1 MRLAIQGRG
10 RFLGIGMN
18 PDQLRKFRERLAQMD
33 RTELTFRTRQEL
45 AKRQDALLFLLRFN
59 FASRRHGDTRHSSTS
74 TRGNFFFGPDDVPGR
89 LELLQQRLSQQ
100 IKSIVEQANKILRH
114 RFDLLGY
121 SDLAYGRP
129 IDWHLDLVHARQAPR
144 KMFYRVPY
152 LDFEEVGDSK
162 ITWELNRH
170 QHFVT
175 LAKAYR
181 LTGDLRYVD
190 EILRQWRHW
199 RAENPYPVGINWASS
214 LESAFRSMAWL
225 WTYHLLEDAPGLP
238 NFREEWLRVLALHG
252 RHIERY
258 LSKYFSPNT
267 HLLGEGVGLFFL
279 GVLCPELVAAERWK
293 ALGWHI
299 VLEEARRQVRP
310 DGFHF
315 EQSTYYHVYA
325 LDLFLHAAMLARAN
339 GIPLPVEFE
348 ASLEKM
354 LTTLCLLGRCGV
366 PPRFGDDDGGRVF
379 DPRRNRGEHLL
390 DPLATGAI
398 LFNRGDYKATVGQL
412 TEETIWLVGPEGVRV
427 WDELTTDSLN
437 TNSAALDASGMYLM
451 PSEKPTTQLVA
462 DCGPMGTQS
471 GGHGHADA
479 LSVTLR
485 NRGDDLLIDPGT
497 CEYVG
502 EYGERNLFRG
512 TGMHNTLRV
521 DGLDQ
526 SEPASAFSWQRLTQ
540 SKAERWVQGRN
551 FDLLVASHDGYQRL
565 SQPVI
570 HRRWVLSLKNGMY
583 LVRDRA
589 EGAGR
594 HQLELNWHLGQDL
607 QLVMEGVFRAKG
619 ASAGLALLPADG
631 HGWTQEVSKQSWSP
645 VYGQTVPM
653 MVVTF
658 SKRMDLPEEF
668 AVLLVALEEARE
680 RPGTLARIGERKAD
694 SAVAAYRFIGAEH
707 DLSFFFG
714 EVRKN
719 WREGLVTSDAE
730 FVCWKRS
737 QNGTEHRLMLV
748 NGSRVEVEG
757 GPTLHFKRTVSWGE
771 LAIQENGKEIFP
783 PDPDAV
789 FEGPASLSDSSIAT
803 KVPG

>member
-1 MRLAIQGRG
+1 
-10 RFLGIGMN
+10 
-18 PDQLRKFRERLAQMD
+18 
-33 RTELTFRTRQEL
+33 
-45 AKRQDALLFLLRFN
+45 
-59 FASRRHGDTRHSSTS
+59 
-74 TRGNFFFGPDDVPGR
+74 
-89 LELLQQRLSQQ
+89 
-100 IKSIVEQANKILRH
+100 
-114 RFDLLGY
+114 
-121 SDLAYGRP
+121 
-129 IDWHLDLVHARQAPR
+129 
-144 KMFYRVPY
+144 MFYRIRY

-214 LESAFRSMAWL
+214 LEAAFRSMAWL
-225 WTYHLLEDAPGLP
+225 WTYHLLEGVPGLL

-258 LSKYFSPNT
+258 LSTYFSPNT

-279 GVLCPELVAAERWK
+279 GVLCPELAAAERWK
-293 ALGWHI
+293 ILGWQI
-299 VLEEARRQVRP
+299 VLEEAQRQVRH

-315 EQSTYYHVYA
+315 EQSTYYDVYA
-325 LDLFLHAAMLARAN
+325 LDLFLHAAMLASAN

-354 LTTLCLLGRCGV
+354 LTALCLLGRCGA

-390 DPLATGAI
+390 DPLATDAI
-398 LFNRGDYKATVGQL
+398 LFNRGDYKAVVGQL
-412 TEETIWLVGPEGVRV
+412 TEETIWLVGPEGVRM

-437 TNSAALDASGMYLM
+437 MNSAALEPSGMYLM
-451 PSEKPTTQLVA
+451 PSEKLTTQLVV

-485 NRGDDLLIDPGT
+485 CREHDLLIDPGT

-502 EYGERNLFRG
+502 EGGERNLFRG

-526 SEPASAFSWQRLTQ
+526 AEPGSTFSWQRLTQ
-540 SKAERWVQGRN
+540 SKAEKWIQGRN
-551 FDLLVASHDGYQRL
+551 FDLLIASHDGYQRL
-565 SQPVI
+565 SSPVT

-583 LVRDRA
+583 LVRDQA
-589 EGAGR
+589 EGTGR
-594 HQLELNWHLGQDL
+594 HQLELNLHLGQDL
-607 QLVMEGVFRAKG
+607 QLVTEGVFRAKG
-619 ASAGLALLPADG
+619 ASAGLALLPVEG
-631 HGWTQEVSKQSWSP
+631 HGWAEEVSKQSWSP
-645 VYGQTVPM
+645 VYGQTAPM
-653 MVVTF
+653 TVITF
-658 SKRMDLPEEF
+658 SKRADLPDEF

-680 RPGTLARIGERKAD
+680 RPGTFARIGELKPN
-694 SAVAAYRFIGAEH
+694 SVVAVYQFVGAEQIA
-707 DLSFFFG
+707 SFFFAEAG
-714 EVRKN
+714 KS
-719 WREGLVTSDAE
+719 WREGLVSSDAE
-730 FVCWKRS
+730 FVCWRRS
-737 QNGTEHRLMLV
+737 HNGTDHRIMLV
-748 NGSRVEVEG
+748 NGGHVEIEG
-757 GPTLHFKRTVSWGE
+757 GPALRFKRTVSWGE
-771 LAIQENGKEIFP
+771 LTIQENRQEIFSS
-783 PDPDAV
+783 DPDAV
-789 FEGPASLSDSSIAT
+789 DKGPALSLSDSPTAT
-803 KVPG
+803 NVLE